1 MLYKTN
7 HITYSKSVMT
17 GERAFL
23 KTKSINTLKPW
34 HELTFTDDYMFK
46 LVLRKHPKL
55 CQRLLE
61 TILQIK
67 IRKIVFL
74 EAELSLTTPR
84 WR

>member
-1 MLYKTN
+1 M
-7 HITYSKSVMT
+7 
-17 GERAFL
+17 
-23 KTKSINTLKPW
+23 KTKNINTLKPW
-34 HELTFTDDYMFK
+34 HELTFTNDYMFK